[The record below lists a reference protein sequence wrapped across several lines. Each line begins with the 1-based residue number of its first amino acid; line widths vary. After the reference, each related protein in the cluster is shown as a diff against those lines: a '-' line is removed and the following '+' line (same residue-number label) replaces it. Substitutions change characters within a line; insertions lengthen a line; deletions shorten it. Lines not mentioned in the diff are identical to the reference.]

1 MHSTSDPRILVIDD
15 SPIVLDMFKMFFEDR
30 ADCAPTVG
38 EAWRMLEAD
47 DTLQILFVDL
57 NMRDGGLPF
66 LRQLKKAHPERVL
79 IVISGDAAIITAK
92 VMRDVGIFRCIE
104 KGTASIESYEQ
115 AVSEASEHVR
125 STLAA

>member
-1 MHSTSDPRILVIDD
+1 MSDPRILVIDD
-15 SPIVLDMFKMFFEDR
+15 SPMVLDMFKTFFEDR
-30 ADCAPTVG
+30 AECAPTVT
-38 EAWRMLEAD
+38 EAWRMLQGD

-66 LRQLKKAHPERVL
+66 LKQLKKAFPERAL
-79 IVISGDAAIITAK
+79 IVISGDAAIITPK

-104 KGTASIESYEQ
+104 KGTASIASYED
-115 AVSEASEHVR
+115 AVAEASEYVR